1 MVSLNLSTV
10 SQVALRAMAIGAN
23 LSRVGFGTWTDH
35 RREANMGNKF
45 YWKVEL
51 EDGRQLR
58 GHSNNNKNY
67 SGKEVLQN
75 FHARFA
81 RLIHDVALDLPDVC
95 VKTSK

>member
-45 YWKVEL
+45 Y
-51 EDGRQLR
+51 
-58 GHSNNNKNY
+58 
-67 SGKEVLQN
+67 
-75 FHARFA
+75 
-81 RLIHDVALDLPDVC
+81 
-95 VKTSK
+95 